1 MSLNRLAQKLGS
13 LTRPYHVT
21 LTQRG
26 FTSNVYAAGIAARYS
41 TSADDTRQRIEK
53 LVKANK
59 VVVFMKGTPDA
70 PKCGFSNAVMQVLNM
85 HGVKEFSS
93 YNVLDDEEIRQGI
106 KDFSNWP
113 TIPQV
118 YINGDFVGGCD
129 IVIEMH
135 QKGELVEELQKV
147 GIRSALLD
155 KPPPT
160 K

>member
-1 MSLNRLAQKLGS
+1 
-13 LTRPYHVT
+13 
-21 LTQRG
+21 
-26 FTSNVYAAGIAARYS
+26 
-41 TSADDTRQRIEK
+41 
-53 LVKANK
+53 
-59 VVVFMKGTPDA
+59 
-70 PKCGFSNAVMQVLNM
+70 MQILSM

-93 YNVLDDEEIRQGI
+93 YNVLEDESIRQGI

-129 IVIEMH
+129 IMIDMH
-135 QKGELVEELQKV
+135 QKGELIEELQKI

-155 KPPPT
+155 KPAPT